1 LAICHFAFGESF
13 SFLHKLDAE
22 IERVPTGG
30 LSGIASNG
38 MSPKTWANVVS
49 RLRWPLRPARRL
61 FAYPWEIWQSHGS
74 ARFPAARAKP
84 DDRFDRYFRAREIA
98 ELTGLSLRTVRRRI
112 ADETLR
118 SPTSLVEIGDS
129 PLQIWRDCNVARQ
142 YRARHAVSMS
152 VRRADAP
159 VVPISAS
166 CSSSVTR

>member
-1 LAICHFAFGESF
+1 VLGSSPVEGEQVLAVGGPEEEAVV
-13 SFLHKLDAE
+13 DAVSRA
-22 IERVPTGG
+22 ERV
-30 LSGIASNG
+30 A
-38 MSPKTWANVVS
+38 VH
-49 RLRWPLRPARRL
+49 RL
-61 FAYPWEIWQSHGS
+61 
-74 ARFPAARAKP
+74 
-84 DDRFDRYFRAREIA
+84 